1 MAVSGSAIKAGK
13 AYVELYADESAL
25 VRGLKAAEKR
35 LTAFGS
41 QVKNIGLAMA
51 AAGASI
57 TTPLIAA
64 VAAFVKAG
72 DALEKMSTRS
82 GVAVE
87 ALSALGYA
95 AGQNG
100 ASLEALGTG
109 LKKMQ
114 QALADAASGSATAV
128 KTFDS
133 LGLSVDDLMAMSPD
147 EQFRAIAQAISEID
161 DPAKR
166 TAAAMDVFGKSG
178 TDLIPLLV
186 QGSKGIKD
194 FEKRARE
201 LGVTMS
207 TKDAK
212 AAAALGDAWDDLLS
226 VGGGLT
232 NTIGAA
238 LAPALTTIAGHMTA
252 AAVQVSQFV
261 AANREAVLAIAAI
274 GAGLLVG
281 GTAIATFGV
290 AIAAAGAAVGGAATL
305 LAAIVSPI
313 GLAVAG
319 IAAATAALVAGAAA
333 FLYFTESG
341 NKMLTA
347 IEGIASGFAEAWS
360 GMAAAMMSGDL
371 AAAADIAMLQ
381 LGISIQ
387 EGMLAVRK
395 IVDESVRDMRKSILG
410 AFDDAVKGAS
420 ELTGVVKLL
429 PGGSGVAEAIDS
441 ISGPLGKLSGKASSA
456 AGKQDPQTAAGF
468 KMAEAGIGAAKGLL
482 QSMINKAKTEAAP
495 LVDSPFSQVPNATG
509 RGRAGGL
516 AGGARGFDALKAAA
530 QAEAAARFGGVDPR
544 LNGLA
549 GLGGVI
555 GDVASRKS
563 ASAGTFSAA
572 AAARLGGRKGPEQE
586 TAQNTKKTAD
596 LLGKLLNKKG
606 AAFT

>member
-395 IVDESVRDMRKSILG
+395 FVDEAVRDIRKSILG
-410 AFDDAVKGAS
+410 AFDG
-420 ELTGVVKLL
+420 L
-429 PGGSGVAEAIDS
+429 P
-441 ISGPLGKLSGKASSA
+441 GPLGKLAGKASSLS
-456 AGKQDPQTAAGF
+456 GKQDPQTAEGF